1 MIKFFKILRLYT
13 YFSSDDFKLK
23 KQQQKLVFFDVVFS
37 HGYIRVIL
45 ETKIYSL
52 YGNKKTLLIFK
63 IKSRIA
69 HQQILLHNAFQA
81 GTNCTL
87 EMEIVKKWD
96 QNTCNTKSC
105 ILITSVTRSSLLLLN
120 TPTLTDRSLN

>member
-1 MIKFFKILRLYT
+1 MEI
-13 YFSSDDFKLK
+13 
-23 KQQQKLVFFDVVFS
+23 
-37 HGYIRVIL
+37 
-45 ETKIYSL
+45 
-52 YGNKKTLLIFK
+52 KKTLLIFK

-87 EMEIVKKWD
+87 EIVKKWD

-105 ILITSVTRSSLLLLN
+105 ILITSVTRSLLLLLN
-120 TPTLTDRSLN
+120 TPTLTDGSLD

>member
-1 MIKFFKILRLYT
+1 MEI
-13 YFSSDDFKLK
+13 
-23 KQQQKLVFFDVVFS
+23 
-37 HGYIRVIL
+37 
-45 ETKIYSL
+45 
-52 YGNKKTLLIFK
+52 KKTLLIFK

-69 HQQILLHNAFQA
+69 HQQNVASQRISG

-105 ILITSVTRSSLLLLN
+105 ILITSVTRSLLLLLN
-120 TPTLTDRSLN
+120 SPTLTDRSLN